1 MGEDIAISIQ
11 NVSKCFKRYDRPV
24 DRLKELL
31 LPGKSQ
37 AREFWAL
44 RDINLEVPKGQIL
57 GIVGRNGSGKS
68 TLLQILAGTL
78 TPTTGEV
85 RVNGRISALL
95 ELGSGFNPEFT
106 GRQNVF
112 FNGRLLG
119 LSHREIEDKFDE
131 IAGFADIG
139 DFIDQ
144 PVKTYSSGMFIR
156 LAFAVAV
163 NVEPEILIVDEALAV
178 GDVVFQHRCLR
189 RMRSLMDS
197 GVTTLFVSHDS
208 GAVKTLCSQAIMLH
222 DGRLQASGS
231 PNSVLVQY
239 MKLLTELELGIKS
252 LDAADALVKDAPL
265 HNAQQPTQK
274 SESWARNSEG
284 TCSEVPPERNVPFP
298 RIEKDWGA
306 NSVRPKEVRGR
317 AGASSGSR
325 FEQAQAQFQ
334 SKSRRGNRK
343 AIINKLTLLNQ
354 LGEYAGETPIFGFNE
369 KVTLLVELKVFEPLP
384 ECIIGFY
391 ICDKNGNELIGS
403 NTLEENC
410 PIGRLAPGDQLQIQ
424 FQFQLPLRPG
434 SYSLTVAGSETYSAV
449 TFDWIDNALVF
460 QVLPPDTGKNIHA
473 LVDLPI
479 SVKAFQ
485 LPLHQ
490 LSTEQTLQV

>member
-37 AREFWAL
+37 AKEFWAL
-44 RDINLEVPKGQIL
+44 QDINLEVPKGQIL

-85 RVNGRISALL
+85 KVNGRISALL
-95 ELGSGFNPEFT
+95 ELGSGFNPEFS

-119 LSHREIEDKFDE
+119 LSHREIEDKFDK
-131 IAGFADIG
+131 IAGFADID

-178 GDVVFQHRCLR
+178 GDIVFQHRCLR

-239 MKLLTELELGIKS
+239 MKLLTELELGIES
-252 LDAADALVKDAPL
+252 LDAADALVKDTSL
-265 HNAQQPTQK
+265 HNAQQST
-274 SESWARNSEG
+274 
-284 TCSEVPPERNVPFP
+284 
-298 RIEKDWGA
+298 
-306 NSVRPKEVRGR
+306 
-317 AGASSGSR
+317 
-325 FEQAQAQFQ
+325 QAQFQ

-354 LGEYAGETPIFGFNE
+354 LKEYAGETPIFGFNE
-369 KVTLLVELKVFEPLP
+369 QVTLLVELKVFESLP
-384 ECIIGFY
+384 ECIVGFY

-410 PIGRLAPGDQLQIQ
+410 PIGRLTPGDQLQIQ
-424 FQFQLPLRPG
+424 FQFNLPLRPG

-485 LPLHQ
+485 LPLRQ
-490 LSTEQTLQV
+490 LSTEQILQV